1 MVCTVAFSFCS
12 IAKWAQCFVDIHRS
26 IARFG
31 ARKGHFE
38 GKAGGEGGRRE
49 DQVGRWE
56 GDRGGKEKRKCSQEQ
71 LGDTKKFTED
81 LYEKLK
87 ASEARV
93 KRLHKDIGQLREAHD
108 KVGKGRGRRKEW

>member
-1 MVCTVAFSFCS
+1 MRARLAEKEDAVR
-12 IAKWAQCFVDIHRS
+12 IRWASGRGI
-26 IARFG
+26 
-31 ARKGHFE
+31 
-38 GKAGGEGGRRE
+38 GG
-49 DQVGRWE
+49 Q
-56 GDRGGKEKRKCSQEQ
+56 KKRKCSQEQ